1 MANKDKSQDKFG
13 QHGQSQFGGSQGSS
27 SQQSM
32 AEQAKS
38 AATGVMDSA
47 RDMASSAT
55 KKAGE
60 AASYVGNKAE
70 DATSS
75 VGSGMKSLGGTIRE
89 YTGREGMLGSA
100 GSAVADTLESSGRYL
115 EESGLSGIGED
126 LTGMIRRNP
135 VPALLI
141 GIGLGFLI
149 ARATRS

>member
-1 MANKDKSQDKFG
+1 MANKDKSQEKFG
-13 QHGQSQFGGSQGSS
+13 QHGQGQFGGNQGS

-32 AEQAKS
+32 TDQAKS
-38 AATGVMDSA
+38 AATGVMESA
-47 RDMASSAT
+47 RDMASTAT
-55 KKAGE
+55 KKAGD

-70 DATSS
+70 DATSA
-75 VGSGMKSLGGTIRE
+75 VGSGMKNLGGTIRE

-100 GSAVADTLESSGRYL
+100 GSAVADTLESGGRYL
-115 EESGLSGIGED
+115 EESGLAGIGDE

>member
-27 SQQSM
+27 QQSM
-32 AEQAKS
+32 TEQAKG
-38 AATGVMDSA
+38 AATGVMESA
-47 RDMASSAT
+47 RDMASTAT

-60 AASYVGNKAE
+60 AASYVGGKAD
-70 DATSS
+70 DAASS
-75 VGSGMKSLGGTIRE
+75 VGSGMKSLGGTIRD
-89 YTGREGMLGSA
+89 YTGHEGMLGTA
-100 GSAVADTLESSGRYL
+100 GAAVADTLESGGRYL